1 MPESLGP
8 GHDSLGLEEKTN
20 SGEFLTQGFPL
31 CQSVYQNGNG
41 CGSQANQE

>member
-1 MPESLGP
+1 MPEPLGP

-31 CQSVYQNGNG
+31 GQAVYQNGNG
-41 CGSQANQE
+41 DGSQAKEE